1 MNEPGLAAAHRL
13 SDGPPQAPSVEKHDD
28 VIEHNFIVL
37 GPYNGANYGLDFDD
51 GTRNLSI
58 TNNIVYGASQ
68 RAVRYD
74 LDETGAWVISLVALV
89 HAYTPWGC
97 IV

>member
-1 MNEPGLAAAHRL
+1 M
-13 SDGPPQAPSVEKHDD
+13 EKHDD

-74 LDETGAWVISLVALV
+74 LDETGGWVVSLVALRWRV
-89 HAYTPWGC
+89 HAYTPWGS
-97 IV
+97 IVSCVQTRTRNRVERHP

>member
-1 MNEPGLAAAHRL
+1 M
-13 SDGPPQAPSVEKHDD
+13 EKHDD

-74 LDETGAWVISLVALV
+74 LDETWVFLWLRWRWRV

-97 IV
+97 IVSCVQTRTRNRVERHP

>member
-1 MNEPGLAAAHRL
+1 M
-13 SDGPPQAPSVEKHDD
+13 EKHDD

-58 TNNIVYGASQ
+58 TNNIVYGASGS
-68 RAVRYD
+68 AVRYD
-74 LDETGAWVISLVALV
+74 LDETWAWVISLVALALARPRV
-89 HAYTPWGC
+89 HPVGMHRIMCADTHTKPS
-97 IV
+97 